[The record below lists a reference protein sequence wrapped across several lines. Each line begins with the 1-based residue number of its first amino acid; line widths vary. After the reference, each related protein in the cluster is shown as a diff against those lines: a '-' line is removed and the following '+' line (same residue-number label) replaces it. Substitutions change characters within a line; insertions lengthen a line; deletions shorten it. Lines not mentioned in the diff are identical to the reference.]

1 MRIVKNIF
9 RSVILLVMSVM
20 LLAGFTVAGK
30 GYELYRDAVEATSLE
45 DKVAEIRNKEGYTKL
60 EELPQV
66 YLNAVVS
73 VEDHRFYRHFGLD
86 PIAIGRAVV
95 HDIQAGRY
103 VEGGST
109 ITQQLAKNLYF
120 TQEKE
125 LTRKAAE
132 VFVALELEKNYTKDE
147 ILELYVNSIYF
158 GDGYYTAGDAS
169 RGYFGKGPE
178 QMNEYESTLLAGIP
192 NAPGRYAPTKSQELA
207 EKRQMQVLRRMKAC
221 GYFSEE
227 EAETVASLMV
237 ALQ

>member
-1 MRIVKNIF
+1 MKQIKKMF
-9 RSVILLVMSVM
+9 RLMILLVMSVM
-20 LLAGFTVAGK
+20 LLAGFTVAGQ
-30 GYELYRDAVEATSLE
+30 GYELYRDAVEDMSLE
-45 DKVAEIRNKEGYTKL
+45 DKVASIRSKEGYTPL

-86 PIAIGRAVV
+86 PIAIGRAVI
-95 HDIQAGRY
+95 HDIQARRY

-132 VFVALELEKNYTKDE
+132 VFVALELEKRYSKDE

-158 GDGYYTAGDAS
+158 GDGYDTVGDAS
-169 RGYFGKGPE
+169 RGYFGKEPE
-178 QMNEYESTLLAGIP
+178 EMSEYESTLLAGIP

-207 EKRQMQVLRRMKAC
+207 EKRQMQVLRRMEAC
-221 GYFSEE
+221 GYFSQE
-227 EAETVASLMV
+227 EAETVAEQMV